1 MHIGGGIEEDEM
13 QDQFSAFCKLC
24 ECLEGCVVRQNIPMA
39 QYTSFRTGGCARVLV
54 EPQNVEALRN
64 ALAVAQECNIPFEV
78 IGNGTNLLVSD
89 DGVEAVV
96 FRIGDALAS
105 IRRTGGTF
113 FAEAGAPLSL
123 LAKRSVEQ
131 GFMGLEW
138 AAGIPGSIGGAVA
151 MNAGAYGGEI
161 ATLLQSVSW
170 MDPQTGAIS
179 ETIPHD
185 GAFSYR
191 YSAFRAPECIVLSAT
206 FSLQPDD
213 GSAKMRMAEYAEKR
227 REKQPLSFPSAGS
240 TFKRP
245 EGNFAGALIE
255 QCGLK
260 GMRIGGAQVS
270 TLHAGFLINAGGA
283 TSSDVYALMCQVQ
296 KVVYE
301 NKGVLLEPEVH
312 LLGNFALSAQ
322 KKGGGAK

>member
-1 MHIGGGIEEDEM
+1 
-13 QDQFSAFCKLC
+13 
-24 ECLEGCVVRQNIPMA
+24 
-39 QYTSFRTGGCARVLV
+39 
-54 EPQNVEALRN
+54 
-64 ALAVAQECNIPFEV
+64 
-78 IGNGTNLLVSD
+78 
-89 DGVEAVV
+89 
-96 FRIGDALAS
+96 
-105 IRRTGGTF
+105 
-113 FAEAGAPLSL
+113 
-123 LAKRSVEQ
+123 
-131 GFMGLEW
+131 
-138 AAGIPGSIGGAVA
+138 

-191 YSAFRAPECIVLSAT
+191 YSAFRAPECMVLSAT

-213 GSAKMRMAEYAEKR
+213 GSARMRMAEYTEKR

-312 LLGNFALSAQ
+312 LLGSFALSTQ